1 MKTDFQINSGCFFAQ
16 PLSFSQL
23 FSELSAE
30 KFRTIAEKSRK
41 IHFKK
46 GNNILSHGKLPECVY
61 ILSRGKAEISTN
73 FNEKKQNVRLILEDE
88 IIGLPEILGN
98 FPTETSVE
106 TLTDCECECIPCEL
120 FVNLLLE
127 EPKIC
132 LRLLKIFS
140 ENLQKSY
147 KLFSRLTS

>member
-1 MKTDFQINSGCFFAQ
+1 MNTDYQVNSGCFLGQ
-16 PLSFSQL
+16 PFSSDQL

-30 KFRTIAEKSRK
+30 KFRTLTERSRK
-41 IHFKK
+41 IRFKK
-46 GNNILSHGKLPECVY
+46 GNNILSNGKLPECVY

-73 FNEKKQNVRLILEDE
+73 FNEKKQNIRLIMEDE

-98 FPTETSVE
+98 FPTETNVE
-106 TLTDCECECIPCEL
+106 TLTDCECECIPREL
-120 FVNLLLE
+120 FIDLLLE
-127 EPKIC
+127 EPKVC

-147 KLFSRLTS
+147 KLFSSLTS

>member
-1 MKTDFQINSGCFFAQ
+1 MKTDFQINSGCFLAQ
-16 PLSFSQL
+16 PLSSGQL

-30 KFRTIAEKSRK
+30 KFRTLAEKSRK
-41 IHFKK
+41 IRFKK
-46 GNNILSHGKLPECVY
+46 GNNILSNGKLPECVY
-61 ILSRGKAEISTN
+61 ILSHGKAEISTN
-73 FNEKKQNVRLILEDE
+73 FNEKKQNVRLIMEDE

-106 TLTDCECECIPCEL
+106 TLTDCECECIPREL
-120 FVNLLLE
+120 FIDLLLE

-140 ENLQKSY
+140 ENLQKS
-147 KLFSRLTS
+147 